1 MKTAVVDAQVV
12 GQAAVIHVAENV
24 ILHVKIVVNTDVT
37 LHVMVPV
44 EGNAK
49 AVVMIVLLVVLK
61 VVVQDAIMDAVESV
75 VKVVHLG
82 ALVHVIQNV

>member
-49 AVVMIVLLVVLK
+49 DAVMIVLLVVLK
-61 VVVQDAIMDAVESV
+61 VVVQDAIMDAAESV